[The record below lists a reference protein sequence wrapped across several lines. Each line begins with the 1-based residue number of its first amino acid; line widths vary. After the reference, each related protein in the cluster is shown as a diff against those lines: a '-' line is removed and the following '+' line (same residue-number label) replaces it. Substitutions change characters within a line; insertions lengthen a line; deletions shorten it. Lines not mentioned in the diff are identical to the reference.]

1 MCSLLIKLSVKFISL
16 KEKKHKTLFSL
27 KKKTHLESFL
37 TIFLKKVNFIN
48 DFNKNMVL

>member
-27 KKKTHLESFL
+27 KKKTHLESFSED
-37 TIFLKKVNFIN
+37 FFENFKKTP
-48 DFNKNMVL
+48 FNQ

>member
-27 KKKTHLESFL
+27 EKKTHLKSFL
-37 TIFLKKVNFIN
+37 MIFFEKS
-48 DFNKNMVL
+48 